1 MTMGCTE
8 NGEIELFLSGNVKE
22 ADMEKT
28 FIPVTKYLVQFLN
41 PGWGWEPF
49 EKSVEDKEAAKKI
62 QRKARN
68 ETGCRTRIVAFKTN
82 KYVED

>member
-1 MTMGCTE
+1 MELVE

-41 PGWGWEPF
+41 LGWGWEPF
-49 EKSVEDKEAAKKI
+49 EEPVEDKEAAKKI

-68 ETGCRTRIVAFKTN
+68 ETGYRTRIVTFETN
-82 KYVED
+82 KYMED

>member
-28 FIPVTKYLVQFLN
+28 FIPVTKHLVQFLN
-41 PGWGWEPF
+41 PGWGWESF
-49 EKSVEDKEAAKKI
+49 EESVEDKEAAKKI

-68 ETGCRTRIVAFKTN
+68 ETGCKTRIVAFETN

>member
-1 MTMGCTE
+1 MELVG
-8 NGEIELFLSGNVKE
+8 NGETELFLSGNVKE

-41 PGWGWEPF
+41 PGWGWESF
-49 EKSVEDKEAAKKI
+49 EESVEDKEAAKKI

-68 ETGCRTRIVAFKTN
+68 ETGCRTRIVVFETN
-82 KYVED
+82 KYTEE

>member
-1 MTMGCTE
+1 MTGAE
-8 NGEIELFLSGNVKE
+8 DKE

-41 PGWGWEPF
+41 LSWGWEPF
-49 EKSVEDKEAAKKI
+49 EEPVEDKGAAKKI

-68 ETGCRTRIVAFKTN
+68 VTGCRTRIVTFETN
-82 KYVED
+82 KYVEE

>member
-1 MTMGCTE
+1 MELVE

-22 ADMEKT
+22 GNMEKT

-41 PGWGWEPF
+41 LGWGWEPF
-49 EKSVEDKEAAKKI
+49 GESVEDKEAAKKI

-68 ETGCRTRIVAFKTN
+68 ETGCRTRIVAFETYKN
-82 KYVED
+82 VEE

>member
-1 MTMGCTE
+1 MELVE

-41 PGWGWEPF
+41 LGWGWEPF
-49 EKSVEDKEAAKKI
+49 GESVEDKEAAKKI

-68 ETGCRTRIVAFKTN
+68 ETGCRTRIVAFTTYKN
-82 KYVED
+82 MED

>member
-1 MTMGCTE
+1 MELVE
-8 NGEIELFLSGNVKE
+8 NGETELFLSGNVKE

-41 PGWGWEPF
+41 LGWGWEPF
-49 EKSVEDKEAAKKI
+49 EEPVEDKEAAKKI

-68 ETGCRTRIVAFKTN
+68 ETGYRTRIVAFETN
-82 KYVED
+82 KYVEE

>member
-1 MTMGCTE
+1 MELVE
-8 NGEIELFLSGNVKE
+8 NGETELFLSGNVKE

-41 PGWGWEPF
+41 PGWGWESF
-49 EKSVEDKEAAKKI
+49 EESVEDKEAAKKI

-68 ETGCRTRIVAFKTN
+68 ETGCRTRIVAFETN

>member
-1 MTMGCTE
+1 MELVE
-8 NGEIELFLSGNVKE
+8 NGETELFLSGNVKE

-41 PGWGWEPF
+41 LGLGWEPF
-49 EKSVEDKEAAKKI
+49 EEPVEDKEAAKKI

-68 ETGCRTRIVAFKTN
+68 ETGYRTRIVAFETN
-82 KYVED
+82 KYMEE

>member
-1 MTMGCTE
+1 MELIE
-8 NGEIELFLSGNVKE
+8 NGETELFLSGNVKE

-41 PGWGWEPF
+41 PGWGWESF
-49 EKSVEDKEAAKKI
+49 EESVEDKEAAKKI

-68 ETGCRTRIVAFKTN
+68 ETGCRTRIVAFETN

>member
-1 MTMGCTE
+1 MELVE
-8 NGEIELFLSGNVKE
+8 NGETELFLSGNVKE

-41 PGWGWEPF
+41 LGWDWEPF
-49 EKSVEDKEAAKKI
+49 EEPVEDKEAAKKI

-68 ETGCRTRIVAFKTN
+68 ETGYRTRIVTFETN
-82 KYVED
+82 KYMED

>member
-1 MTMGCTE
+1 MELVE

-41 PGWGWEPF
+41 LGWGWEPF
-49 EKSVEDKEAAKKI
+49 EEPVEDKEAAKKI
-62 QRKARN
+62 QRKARS
-68 ETGCRTRIVAFKTN
+68 ETGCRTRIVAFTTY
-82 KYVED
+82 KYVEE

>member
-1 MTMGCTE
+1 MELVE

-41 PGWGWEPF
+41 LGWGWEPF
-49 EKSVEDKEAAKKI
+49 EESSV
-62 QRKARN
+62 
-68 ETGCRTRIVAFKTN
+68 F
-82 KYVED
+82 

>member
-1 MTMGCTE
+1 MELVE

-41 PGWGWEPF
+41 LGWGWEPF
-49 EKSVEDKEAAKKI
+49 EEPVEDKEAAKKI

-68 ETGCRTRIVAFKTN
+68 ETGYRTRIVAFETN
-82 KYVED
+82 KYMED

>member
-1 MTMGCTE
+1 MELVE
-8 NGEIELFLSGNVKE
+8 NGETELFLSGNVKE

-41 PGWGWEPF
+41 LGWGWEPF
-49 EKSVEDKEAAKKI
+49 EESVEDKEAAKKI

-68 ETGCRTRIVAFKTN
+68 ETGCRTRIVTFETYKN
-82 KYVED
+82 VED

>member
-1 MTMGCTE
+1 MELVE

-22 ADMEKT
+22 ANMEKT

-41 PGWGWEPF
+41 LGWGWEPF
-49 EKSVEDKEAAKKI
+49 GESVEDKEAAKKI

-68 ETGCRTRIVAFKTN
+68 ETGCRTRIVAFETY
-82 KYVED
+82 KYMED

>member
-1 MTMGCTE
+1 MELVE

-41 PGWGWEPF
+41 LGWGWEPF
-49 EKSVEDKEAAKKI
+49 EEPVEDKEAAKKI

-68 ETGCRTRIVAFKTN
+68 ETGCRTRIVAFETYKN
-82 KYVED
+82 VEE

>member
-1 MTMGCTE
+1 MELVE

-41 PGWGWEPF
+41 LGWGWEPF
-49 EKSVEDKEAAKKI
+49 GESVEDKEAAKKI

-68 ETGCRTRIVAFKTN
+68 ETGCRTRIVAFETN

>member
-1 MTMGCTE
+1 MELVE

-28 FIPVTKYLVQFLN
+28 IVPVTKYLVQFLN

-68 ETGCRTRIVAFKTN
+68 MTGCRTRIITFETN
-82 KYVED
+82 KEV

>member
-1 MTMGCTE
+1 MELIE
-8 NGEIELFLSGNVKE
+8 NGETELFLSGNVKE

-41 PGWGWEPF
+41 LGWGWEPF
-49 EKSVEDKEAAKKI
+49 EESVEDKEAAKKI

-68 ETGCRTRIVAFKTN
+68 ETGYRTRIVAFETN
-82 KYVED
+82 KYVEE

>member
-1 MTMGCTE
+1 MELVE
-8 NGEIELFLSGNVKE
+8 NGETELFLSGNVKE

-68 ETGCRTRIVAFKTN
+68 ETGCRTRIVAFETN
-82 KYVED
+82 KYMED